1 MAAPAGYTSSQM
13 TMDDTFSG
21 TSLNSSNWTPEVDP
35 GTVWDNADFGS
46 GYSTGG
52 KTNEAAYFSSAQA
65 SVGNG
70 LTLTA
75 CQTTSS
81 DVGYSKGFD
90 WVSGA
95 VTSKNPLPSTP
106 GYVQISA
113 EMPDTS
119 DGMWPALWFLPASS
133 AQEFDGFEGGWSGS
147 KRETSRVNSDLFDAS
162 GQDQNVWSTGSTNIT
177 AGYNTYGFQYIPGH
191 SVTVYFNGK
200 QVYQDAD
207 SNISSAVLLPAHR
220 APGRLV
226 VHVGV
231 AHEPLVEHAEPVHHG
246 HLRGPGLLVDP
257 LAGAVRPPHRFSSPS
272 WSVAAAHL
280 RRRSGPAPEPAPAH
294 RRWGP
299 AVRVPGRT
307 PKDGGV

>member
-1 MAAPAGYTSSQM
+1 M
-13 TMDDTFSG
+13 
-21 TSLNSSNWTPEVDP
+21 
-35 GTVWDNADFGS
+35 WDNADFGS

-75 CQTTSS
+75 RQTTSS
-81 DVGYSKGFD
+81 DVGSSKGFD

-95 VTSKNPLPSTP
+95 VTSKNPLPAT
-106 GYVQISA
+106 GWYVQISA

-147 KRETSRVNSDLFDAS
+147 SPNEPGPLRPLRRFGPGPRRVVHP
-162 GQDQNVWSTGSTNIT
+162 GGTNIT

-207 SNISSAVLLPAHR
+207 SNIASESYYLLIELQVASSSTSGWHTSL
-220 APGRLV
+220 
-226 VHVGV
+226 
-231 AHEPLVEHAEPVHHG
+231 
-246 HLRGPGLLVDP
+246 
-257 LAGAVRPPHRFSSPS
+257 SSSTPNPS
-272 WSVAAAHL
+272 TMNISEVQVY
-280 RRRSGPAPEPAPAH
+280 S
-294 RRWGP
+294 
-299 AVRVPGRT
+299 
-307 PKDGGV
+307 

>member
-1 MAAPAGYTSSQM
+1 M

-75 CQTTSS
+75 RQTTSS

-95 VTSKNPLPSTP
+95 VTSKNPLPST
-106 GYVQISA
+106 GWYVQISA

-147 KRETSRVNSDLFDAS
+147 SANVQGHSDLFDAS

-207 SNISSAVLLPAHR
+207 SNISSQSYYLLIE
-220 APGRLV
+220 LQ
-226 VHVGV
+226 V
-231 AHEPLVEHAEPVHHG
+231 A
-246 HLRGPGLLVDP
+246 
-257 LAGAVRPPHRFSSPS
+257 SSSTSGWHTSLSSSTPNPS
-272 WSVAAAHL
+272 TMDISEVQVY
-280 RRRSGPAPEPAPAH
+280 S
-294 RRWGP
+294 
-299 AVRVPGRT
+299 
-307 PKDGGV
+307 